1 MYAFHSQEP
10 LATEK
15 TCVTYLLHHM
25 VDYLNI
31 TNQSTFG
38 RRHFETPRDR
48 TQSGERGIKK
58 GCMDFLSTTQQLNH
72 RLSRSRQHLTTNRVG
87 VGGRKNTFALSFSA
101 QKHQTHALLQNASN
115 AVRGS
120 QGKSALQH

>member
-1 MYAFHSQEP
+1 MHAFHSQQP

-38 RRHFETPRDR
+38 RKHFETPWDR
-48 TQSGERGIKK
+48 TQNGARGIKK
-58 GCMDFLSTTQQLNH
+58 GYVDFLSTTQQLYH
-72 RLSRSRQHLTTNRVG
+72 RLNGSGQHPTTNRVG
-87 VGGRKNTFALSFSA
+87 VRCKKSTFSLSFSA
-101 QKHQTHALLQNASN
+101 QNHQTHALLQNANS

-120 QGKSALQH
+120 QGRYALQH